1 MFPFC
6 QPLNSNFFKKVFAK
20 LFVFLKLRETNNGY
34 TLNITGGTNMYP
46 SSYDAKGNSCIK
58 FGTSSKTGS
67 MTFTVPENVT
77 EVVICVAK
85 YKANTTKIN
94 VNGTEYT
101 LTNSSN
107 DGAYDEIVIDTTT
120 TKTISFATVSGGV
133 RAMVN
138 TIVFNGYAQ

>member
-1 MFPFC
+1 
-6 QPLNSNFFKKVFAK
+6 
-20 LFVFLKLRETNNGY
+20 
-34 TLNITGGTNMYP
+34 MYP